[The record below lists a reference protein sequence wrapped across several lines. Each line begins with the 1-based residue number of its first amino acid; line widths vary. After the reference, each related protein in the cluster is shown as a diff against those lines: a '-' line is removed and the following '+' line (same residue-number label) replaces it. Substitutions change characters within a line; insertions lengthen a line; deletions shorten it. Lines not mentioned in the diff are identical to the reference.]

1 MSFRIFEAYSGSI
14 GTEPHWKLRKICI
27 QIMAA
32 FVVVGQELA
41 VLFPEPFM
49 SVIFIL
55 FHFLSPRVVIFCIS
69 GLCITSFK
77 PPNKP
82 MQFYCSPYSR

>member
-55 FHFLSPRVVIFCIS
+55 FPFPLSWGGHFLHIRFVHYFI
-69 GLCITSFK
+69 
-77 PPNKP
+77 
-82 MQFYCSPYSR
+82 